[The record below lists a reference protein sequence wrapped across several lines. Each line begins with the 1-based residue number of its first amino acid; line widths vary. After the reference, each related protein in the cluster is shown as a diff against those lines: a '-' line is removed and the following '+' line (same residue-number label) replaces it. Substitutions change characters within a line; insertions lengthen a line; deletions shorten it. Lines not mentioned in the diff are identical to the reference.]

1 MPTQADGSRDDSWT
15 AQFARTRRQAA
26 RIRGKV
32 KMARKILV
40 VDDQENIARIV
51 RMMLENKGYATI
63 WAADGAEALR
73 LAKTEEPDLILLD
86 VMLPKIDGFKVCRLL
101 KFDKKYSH
109 IPIVLLTAK
118 SSPGDKQTGREVGA
132 DYYLEKPFQP
142 VQLIQVIEQ
151 LLSLEGVQ

>member
-1 MPTQADGSRDDSWT
+1 MQQSAHE
-15 AQFARTRRQAA
+15 
-26 RIRGKV
+26 RGKV

-51 RMMLENKGYATI
+51 RMMLENKGYTTI
-63 WAADGAEALR
+63 WAGDGAEALR

>member
-1 MPTQADGSRDDSWT
+1 
-15 AQFARTRRQAA
+15 
-26 RIRGKV
+26 
-32 KMARKILV
+32 MARKILV

-63 WAADGAEALR
+63 WAGDGAEALR
-73 LAKTEEPDLILLD
+73 LAKAEEPDLILLD

-151 LLSLEGVQ
+151 LLSLEGVK

>member
-1 MPTQADGSRDDSWT
+1 MPTQADGSRDDSGT
-15 AQFARTRRQAA
+15 GQLARTTQQAA

>member
-15 AQFARTRRQAA
+15 AQFARTRRQVA

>member
-1 MPTQADGSRDDSWT
+1 MPAQADGLQDDSWT
-15 AQFARTRRQAA
+15 GQFTRTTRQAA

-32 KMARKILV
+32 MMARKILV

>member
-1 MPTQADGSRDDSWT
+1 MP
-15 AQFARTRRQAA
+15 
-26 RIRGKV
+26 
-32 KMARKILV
+32 RKILV

-51 RMMLENKGYATI
+51 RMMLENKGFATS
-63 WAADGAEALR
+63 WAGDGAEALR
-73 LAKTEEPDLILLD
+73 LAKSEEPDLILLD

-151 LLSLEGVQ
+151 LLSMEGVQ

>member
-1 MPTQADGSRDDSWT
+1 
-15 AQFARTRRQAA
+15 
-26 RIRGKV
+26 
-32 KMARKILV
+32 MARKILV

>member
-1 MPTQADGSRDDSWT
+1 
-15 AQFARTRRQAA
+15 
-26 RIRGKV
+26 
-32 KMARKILV
+32 MARKILV

-63 WAADGAEALR
+63 WAGDGAEALR

>member
-1 MPTQADGSRDDSWT
+1 MP
-15 AQFARTRRQAA
+15 
-26 RIRGKV
+26 
-32 KMARKILV
+32 RKILV

-51 RMMLENKGYATI
+51 RMMLENKGYETV

-73 LAKTEEPDLILLD
+73 LAKSEEPDLILLD

-109 IPIVLLTAK
+109 IPIVFLTAK
-118 SSPGDKQTGREVGA
+118 SSPGDKQIGREVGA

-151 LLSLEGVQ
+151 LLSLEGVS

>member
-1 MPTQADGSRDDSWT
+1 
-15 AQFARTRRQAA
+15 
-26 RIRGKV
+26 
-32 KMARKILV
+32 MARKILV

-51 RMMLENKGYATI
+51 RMMLENKGYATV